1 MSKYHRQILF
11 SPIGEAGQEQLQKS
25 HLLIVGLGAL
35 GAASAEMFARAGIGK
50 LTLLDRDY
58 VEMSNLQR
66 QPLYDES
73 DAKARLPKAIA
84 AKRRLQQVNPEIN
97 IVAEVVDVTASE
109 LDKYIAGVDMMID
122 GTDNFD
128 VRMIMNDIAQKYTLP
143 WIYGSCVGSYGITY
157 TIIPEK
163 TPCLACVMDEIPVGT
178 PTCDTVGIIQPAAT
192 QVVLYQVTEA
202 MKWLVGDE
210 KAMDTKLR
218 AFDLWQNE
226 QSAIDI
232 HALKKA
238 TCPSCSK
245 DATYPYLQK
254 ENETKLAVLCGRD
267 TVQIRPSQTK
277 TIDLQAITTEWKAA
291 NIRFEANEFLL
302 SLPVEGQRIV
312 LFKDGRALV
321 HGTKDIAQAKS
332 LYDRYFG

>member
-1 MSKYHRQILF
+1 
-11 SPIGEAGQEQLQKS
+11 
-25 HLLIVGLGAL
+25 
-35 GAASAEMFARAGIGK
+35 
-50 LTLLDRDY
+50 
-58 VEMSNLQR
+58 
-66 QPLYDES
+66 
-73 DAKARLPKAIA
+73 
-84 AKRRLQQVNPEIN
+84 
-97 IVAEVVDVTASE
+97 
-109 LDKYIAGVDMMID
+109 
-122 GTDNFD
+122 
-128 VRMIMNDIAQKYTLP
+128 
-143 WIYGSCVGSYGITY
+143 
-157 TIIPEK
+157 
-163 TPCLACVMDEIPVGT
+163 
-178 PTCDTVGIIQPAAT
+178 
-192 QVVLYQVTEA
+192 VVLYQVTEA

-238 TCPSCSK
+238 TCASCSK

-277 TIDLQAITTEWKAA
+277 NIDLQAITAEWKAA

-302 SLPVEGQRIV
+302 SLPVEEQRIV